1 MPCAIRIA
9 GAAAS
14 MNSSTLAR
22 RRCTTY
28 APTATPSATPPQMPR
43 PPSQIAKGAYHS
55 SPSWSQL
62 VMSW

>member
-1 MPCAIRIA
+1 MPWAMRMP

-14 MNSSTLAR
+14 IIASTLAPR
-22 RRCTTY
+22 RWVTY
-28 APTATPSATPPQMPR
+28 APATTPRATPPQMPR

-62 VMSW
+62 VMTW